1 MTVEVVLAVL
11 KAAPAVTA
19 IVGAGTDA
27 RISPLMRAQA
37 IQVPAVTLQRIAL
50 APVNGLRGHMGLD
63 DVRVQLD
70 CYADSY
76 AGARTLANAC
86 RNALQAA
93 GHQMQSEFDNFE
105 PDVSPELYRI
115 TQDFQVWV

>member
-1 MTVEVVLAVL
+1 VIEVVLAVL

-19 IVGAGTDA
+19 IVGEGVDA
-27 RISPLMRAQA
+27 RISPLIRAQTVA
-37 IQVPAVTLQRIAL
+37 PPAVTLQRISL
-50 APVNGLRGHMGLD
+50 APVNGLRGHAGLD
-63 DVRVQLD
+63 DVRVQVD
-70 CYADSY
+70 VWADSY

-86 RNALQAA
+86 RAALQAA
-93 GHQMQSEFDNFE
+93 GHQMQSEFDNYE